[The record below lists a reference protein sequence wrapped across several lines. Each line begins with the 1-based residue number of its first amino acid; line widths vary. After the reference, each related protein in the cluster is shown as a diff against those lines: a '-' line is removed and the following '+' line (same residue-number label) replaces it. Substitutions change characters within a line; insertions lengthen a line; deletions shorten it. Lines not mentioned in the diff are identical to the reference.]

1 MWMKVI
7 MKRDQTARS
16 RYHNQ
21 KPKEPSTLKIL
32 LMGNPN
38 VGKSVI
44 FSRLTGIEVISA
56 NYPGTTVEYTEGR
69 MKLGTQMA
77 TLVDAPGVYSLDPT
91 SRVEEVSR
99 KIFLKGADVVVNVI
113 DATNLERN
121 LNLTLQIL
129 EWGVPTVVA
138 LNLWDAATRKGI
150 EIDVPALERELG
162 VPVVPT
168 VAVSGQGI
176 RDLVAALAGV
186 KAPRVIHFTTS
197 DKRWARIG
205 EIATRTQ
212 KVMHRHPSLF
222 DKLEDISIK
231 PLTGIPIAMLVLYFS
246 FRLVIDAGEL
256 LQFRVTDPVF
266 SAYSQ
271 FIGKVIESHISSPLL
286 RDILIGTSPQLLK
299 SFGILTTGLYI
310 PLGVVLPF
318 LIPFYLVLGALEDI
332 GYLPRLSIILDA
344 FMHRIGLHGA
354 AILPCVLGMGCSV
367 PAVLSVRI
375 LESPKQRYLAATLL
389 TMAIPCASQSA
400 MIFGMLAPHGLR
412 YILYVYLS
420 LFTTFAVTGF
430 LLHRFIGGESPEIFL
445 EIPPYRMPNFYSLF
459 KKTFIRIREFLKE
472 AVPYIALG
480 MIVMNFFYLSGLMH
494 LIGEALRPVVSGLLG
509 LPSDAATAL
518 IIGFLRKDVGIGM
531 FAPLG
536 MTAGQLVV
544 ASVVL
549 AMYFP
554 CVATLMVMLRELGVS
569 GTLKSMALRLT
580 AAFLVGTTLHF
591 LLV

>member
-1 MWMKVI
+1 V
-7 MKRDQTARS
+7 
-16 RYHNQ
+16 
-21 KPKEPSTLKIL
+21 KIL

-44 FSRLTGIEVISA
+44 FSRLTGIDVISA

-69 MKLGTQMA
+69 MKLGEQMA
-77 TLVDAPGVYSLDPT
+77 TLIDAPGVYSLDPT
-91 SRVEEVSR
+91 TRVEEVSR

-129 EWGVPTVVA
+129 ERGVPTIVA
-138 LNLWDAATRKGI
+138 LNLWDVATRKGI
-150 EIDVPALERELG
+150 EIDVKALEKELC
-162 VPVVPT
+162 VPVVAT
-168 VAVSGQGI
+168 VAVSGLGI
-176 RDLVAALAGV
+176 RDLVDALKEAREV
-186 KAPRVIHFTTS
+186 RSSHITHFDSS
-197 DKRWARIG
+197 DQRWARIG
-205 EIATRTQ
+205 EITARTQ
-212 KVMHRHPSLF
+212 KVMHRHPSIF
-222 DKLEDISIK
+222 DRLEDFSIK
-231 PLTGIPIAMLVLYFS
+231 PLTGIPFAMLALYLSFS
-246 FRLVIDAGEL
+246 LVIEAGEL
-256 LQFRVTDPVF
+256 LQLKITDPIF
-266 SAYSQ
+266 IAYSQ
-271 FIGKVIESHISSPLL
+271 FISEVVESHISSPLL

-318 LIPFYLVLGALEDI
+318 LIPFYLVLGVLEDI

-375 LESPKQRYLAATLL
+375 LESPKQRYLAATLM

-400 MIFGMLAPHGLR
+400 MIFGMLAPYGLR
-412 YILYVYLS
+412 YILAVYLS

-445 EIPPYRMPNFYSLF
+445 EIPPYRMPNLLSLF

-480 MIVMNFFYLSGLMH
+480 MIVMNFFFLSGLMH
-494 LIGEALRPVVSGLLG
+494 LIGETMRPVVSGLLG
-509 LPSDAATAL
+509 LPSEAATAL

-531 FAPLG
+531 FAPLD
-536 MTAGQLVV
+536 MTAAQLVI

-549 AMYFP
+549 ALYFP
-554 CVATLMVMLRELGVS
+554 CVATFMVMLKELGVL
-569 GTLKSMALRLT
+569 GTLKSVALRLV
-580 AAFLVGTTLHF
+580 AALLVGTTLH
-591 LLV
+591 LLLA

>member
-1 MWMKVI
+1 M
-7 MKRDQTARS
+7 
-16 RYHNQ
+16 
-21 KPKEPSTLKIL
+21 KIL

-69 MKLGTQMA
+69 MKLGEQMA

-99 KIFLKGADVVVNVI
+99 KIFSKGADVVVNVI

-150 EIDVPALERELG
+150 EIDVAALEKELG
-162 VPVVPT
+162 VAVIPT
-168 VAVSGQGI
+168 VAVSGLGI
-176 RDLVAALAGV
+176 RDLVEALAGA
-186 KAPRVIHFTTS
+186 KTPPPMHFDS
-197 DKRWARIG
+197 PDQRWARIG
-205 EIATRTQ
+205 EIAARTQ

-231 PLTGIPIAMLVLYFS
+231 PLTGIPIALLALYFS
-246 FRLVIDAGEL
+246 FSLVIETGEL
-256 LQFRVTDPVF
+256 VIGRVTDPIF
-266 SAYSQ
+266 IAYSQ
-271 FIGKVIESHISSPLL
+271 FISSVVESHISSPLL
-286 RDILIGTSPQLLK
+286 REILIGNSPELLK

-318 LIPFYLVLGALEDI
+318 LIPFYLVLGVLEDI

-375 LESPKQRYLAATLL
+375 LESPKQRYLAVTLM
-389 TMAIPCASQSA
+389 TMAIPCASQTA
-400 MIFGMLAPHGLR
+400 MIFGMLAPYGLR
-412 YILYVYLS
+412 YILAVYLS
-420 LFTTFAVTGF
+420 LFITFAVTGF

-445 EIPPYRMPNFYSLF
+445 EIPPYRMPDLGSLL

-480 MIVMNFFYLSGLMH
+480 MMVMNFFYLSGLMH
-494 LIGEALRPVVSGLLG
+494 LIGETMRPVVSGLLG

-531 FAPLG
+531 FAPLD
-536 MTAGQLVV
+536 MTAAQLVV

-554 CVATLMVMLRELGVS
+554 CVATFMVMLKELGVL
-569 GTLKSMALRLT
+569 GTLKSVALRLV
-580 AAFLVGTTLHF
+580 AALLVGTALHF
-591 LLV
+591 LLT

>member
-1 MWMKVI
+1 M
-7 MKRDQTARS
+7 
-16 RYHNQ
+16 
-21 KPKEPSTLKIL
+21 KIL

-69 MKLGTQMA
+69 IKLGEQMA

-99 KIFLKGADVVVNVI
+99 KIFSQGADVVVNVI

-150 EIDVPALERELG
+150 EIDVAALEKELG
-162 VPVVPT
+162 VAVVPT

-176 RDLVAALAGV
+176 RDLVEALAGA
-186 KAPRVIHFTTS
+186 KMPPPMHFES
-197 DKRWARIG
+197 PDKRWARIG
-205 EIATRTQ
+205 EIAARTQ

-231 PLTGIPIAMLVLYFS
+231 PLTGIPIALLALYLAFS
-246 FRLVIDAGEL
+246 LVIETGEL
-256 LQFRVTDPVF
+256 VILKVTDPIF
-266 SAYSQ
+266 IAYSQ
-271 FIGKVIESHISSPLL
+271 FISGLVESHISSPLL
-286 RDILIGTSPQLLK
+286 REILIGNSPELLK

-318 LIPFYLVLGALEDI
+318 LIPFYLVLGVLEDI

-375 LESPKQRYLAATLL
+375 LESPKQRYLAATLM
-389 TMAIPCASQSA
+389 TMAIPCASQTA
-400 MIFGMLAPHGLR
+400 MIFGMLAPFGLR
-412 YILYVYLS
+412 YVLAVYLS
-420 LFTTFAVTGF
+420 LFITFAVTGF

-445 EIPPYRMPNFYSLF
+445 EIPPYRMPDLGSLL

-472 AVPYIALG
+472 AVPYIGLG
-480 MIVMNFFYLSGLMH
+480 MMVMNFFYLSGLMH
-494 LIGEALRPVVSGLLG
+494 LIGETMRPVVSDLLG

-531 FAPLG
+531 FAPLD
-536 MTAGQLVV
+536 MTAVQLVI

-554 CVATLMVMLRELGVS
+554 CVATFMVMLKELGVW
-569 GTLKSMALRLT
+569 GTLKSVALRLV
-580 AAFLVGTTLHF
+580 AALLVGTALNF
-591 LLV
+591 LLA

>member
-1 MWMKVI
+1 V
-7 MKRDQTARS
+7 
-16 RYHNQ
+16 
-21 KPKEPSTLKIL
+21 KIL

-44 FSRLTGIEVISA
+44 FSRLTGIDVISA

-69 MKLGTQMA
+69 MKLGEQMA

-91 SRVEEVSR
+91 TRVEEVSR

-129 EWGVPTVVA
+129 EWGLPTIVA

-150 EIDVPALERELG
+150 EIDVKALEKELG
-162 VPVVPT
+162 VPVIAT

-176 RDLVAALAGV
+176 RDLVDALNEVREARSSPI
-186 KAPRVIHFTTS
+186 AHFDS
-197 DKRWARIG
+197 ADKRWARIG
-205 EIATRTQ
+205 EIAARTQ
-212 KVMHRHPSLF
+212 RVMHRHPSIF
-222 DKLEDISIK
+222 DHLEDFSIK
-231 PLTGIPIAMLVLYFS
+231 PLTGIPFAMLVLYLSFS
-246 FRLVIDAGEL
+246 LVIEAGEL
-256 LQFRVTDPVF
+256 LQLKITDPIF
-266 SAYSQ
+266 TAYSQ
-271 FIGKVIESHISSPLL
+271 FVSELVESHISSPLL

-318 LIPFYLVLGALEDI
+318 LIPFYLVLGVLEDI

-375 LESPKQRYLAATLL
+375 LESPKQRYLAATLM

-400 MIFGMLAPHGLR
+400 MIFGMLAPYGLR
-412 YILYVYLS
+412 YILAVYLS
-420 LFTTFAVTGF
+420 LFATFALTGF

-445 EIPPYRMPNFYSLF
+445 EIPPYRMPNLLSLF

-480 MIVMNFFYLSGLMH
+480 MIVMNFFFLSGLMH
-494 LIGEALRPVVSGLLG
+494 LIGETMRPVVSGLLG

-531 FAPLG
+531 FAPLD
-536 MTAGQLVV
+536 MNAVQLVI

-549 AMYFP
+549 ALYFP
-554 CVATLMVMLRELGVS
+554 CVATFMVMLKELGVL
-569 GTLKSMALRLT
+569 GTVKSVALRLV
-580 AAFLVGTTLHF
+580 AALLVGTALH
-591 LLV
+591 LLLA

>member
-1 MWMKVI
+1 MLPESI
-7 MKRDQTARS
+7 
-16 RYHNQ
+16 
-21 KPKEPSTLKIL
+21 PSTQ
-32 LMGNPN
+32 P
-38 VGKSVI
+38 
-44 FSRLTGIEVISA
+44 
-56 NYPGTTVEYTEGR
+56 
-69 MKLGTQMA
+69 
-77 TLVDAPGVYSLDPT
+77 

-150 EIDVPALERELG
+150 EIDVAALEKELG

-176 RDLVAALAGV
+176 RDLVGALA
-186 KAPRVIHFTTS
+186 KAKTPPIMHFASS
-197 DKRWARIG
+197 DQRWARIG
-205 EIATRTQ
+205 EIAARTQ

-222 DKLEDISIK
+222 DRLEDISIK

-246 FRLVIDAGEL
+246 FSLVIEAGEL
-256 LQFRVTDPVF
+256 LQVKITDPIF
-266 SAYSQ
+266 IAYTQ
-271 FIGKVIESHISSPLL
+271 FISEVVESHISSPLL
-286 RDILIGTSPQLLK
+286 HDILIGTSPELLK

-318 LIPFYLVLGALEDI
+318 LIPFYLVLGVLEDI

-375 LESPKQRYLAATLL
+375 LESPKQRYLAATLM

-400 MIFGMLAPHGLR
+400 MIFGMLAPYGLR
-412 YILYVYLS
+412 YIFAVYMS

-445 EIPPYRMPNFYSLF
+445 EIPPYRMPNLSSLL

-480 MIVMNFFYLSGLMH
+480 MIVMNFFYLSGLMR

-531 FAPLG
+531 FAPLD
-536 MTAGQLVV
+536 MTAAQLVV

-554 CVATLMVMLRELGVS
+554 CVATFMVMLKELGVS
-569 GTLKSMALRLT
+569 GTLKSVALRLV
-580 AAFLVGTTLHF
+580 AALLVGTALHF
-591 LLV
+591 LLA

>member
-1 MWMKVI
+1 M
-7 MKRDQTARS
+7 
-16 RYHNQ
+16 
-21 KPKEPSTLKIL
+21 KIL

-44 FSRLTGIEVISA
+44 FFRLTGIEVISA

-69 MKLGTQMA
+69 MKLGEQMA

-99 KIFLKGADVVVNVI
+99 KIFSKGADVVVNVI

-129 EWGVPTVVA
+129 ECGVPTVVA

-150 EIDVPALERELG
+150 EIDVAALEKELG
-162 VPVVPT
+162 VAVIPT
-168 VAVSGQGI
+168 VAVSGLGI
-176 RDLVAALAGV
+176 RDLVEALAGA
-186 KAPRVIHFTTS
+186 KTPPPMHFDS
-197 DKRWARIG
+197 PDQRWARIG
-205 EIATRTQ
+205 EIAARTQ

-231 PLTGIPIAMLVLYFS
+231 PLTGIPIALLALYFS
-246 FRLVIDAGEL
+246 FSLVIETGEL
-256 LQFRVTDPVF
+256 VIGKVTDPIF
-266 SAYSQ
+266 IAYSQ
-271 FIGKVIESHISSPLL
+271 FISSVVESHISSPLL
-286 RDILIGTSPQLLK
+286 REILIGNSPELLK

-318 LIPFYLVLGALEDI
+318 LIPFYLVLGVLEDI

-375 LESPKQRYLAATLL
+375 LESPKQRYLAVTLM
-389 TMAIPCASQSA
+389 TMAIPCASQTA
-400 MIFGMLAPHGLR
+400 MIFGMLAPYGLR
-412 YILYVYLS
+412 YILAVYLS
-420 LFTTFAVTGF
+420 LFITFAVTGF

-445 EIPPYRMPNFYSLF
+445 EIPPYRMPDLGSLL

-480 MIVMNFFYLSGLMH
+480 MMVMNFFYLSGLMH
-494 LIGEALRPVVSGLLG
+494 LIGETMRPVVSGLLG

-531 FAPLG
+531 FAPLD
-536 MTAGQLVV
+536 MTAAQLVV

-554 CVATLMVMLRELGVS
+554 CVATFMVMLKELGVL
-569 GTLKSMALRLT
+569 GTLKSVALRLV
-580 AAFLVGTTLHF
+580 AALLVGTALHF
-591 LLV
+591 LLT